1 MSLFALISCF
11 LYYVLLENNIALTQN
26 IPACLTD
33 YNHEYFLVI
42 EHVKPLFHPLNKD
55 IYLKVI
61 HNGDFN
67 VQKMK

>member
-1 MSLFALISCF
+1 MFKA
-11 LYYVLLENNIALTQN
+11 YVLPENNMALTQN

-55 IYLKVI
+55 I
-61 HNGDFN
+61 F
-67 VQKMK
+67 